1 MSFNRILDQRVP
13 KRILRGALGKDLL
26 ASAYL
31 FYGDQGTGKW
41 ALALELAKAINCEE
55 NRGEG
60 CDVCSSCRKID
71 KMIHPDVKIIFPVPS
86 AKSEEKSQ
94 KETERFKLS
103 KMENPYAI
111 VKFER
116 NVNIPVEQIRAMQR
130 EISLKP
136 FEAKRKVIIIAE
148 AEHMHISSAN
158 SLLKTLEEPPV
169 DANLILTSND
179 INKLLPT
186 LVSRC
191 QQIRFG
197 KIPAKVISDELVRV
211 CNLDEERALYCANYS
226 NGSYGRALD
235 FARGEKEDLRQD
247 ALDLIGVSTQGK
259 TGQIIRMVDQVL
271 DRWDRNSIQDMFAFL
286 ISIFRDVHMVLGG
299 YDELINS
306 DMAPVVV
313 KLSEKLKRQNIVE
326 EAFRVAEQVRID
338 CQIRNASQKL
348 ALLRLCLKLK
358 ELSLREAVAA

>member
-1 MSFNRILDQRVP
+1 MSFNRVLDQKVP
-13 KRILRGALGKDLL
+13 KRILGGALRKNLL

-41 ALALELAKAINCEE
+41 AMALELAKAINCEK
-55 NRGEG
+55 NRGEA
-60 CDVCSSCRKID
+60 CDVCSSCRRID

-94 KETERFKLS
+94 EEMERFRKS
-103 KMENPYAI
+103 KMENPYTI

-116 NVNIPVEQIRAMQR
+116 NVNIPVEQVRVMQK

-136 FEAKRKVIIIAE
+136 FEAKRKVVIIAE
-148 AEHMHISSAN
+148 AENMHVSSAN
-158 SLLKTLEEPPV
+158 SLLKALEEPPA

-186 LVSRC
+186 VVSRC

-197 KIPAKVISDELVRV
+197 KIPAKLIADELVRV
-211 CNLDEERALYCANYS
+211 CHLDEERASYCANFS

-235 FARGEKEDLRQD
+235 FAHGEKEGLRQD
-247 ALDLIGVSTQGK
+247 ALDLIQVSTQGK
-259 TGQIIRMVDQVL
+259 TGQIVQMVDQVL
-271 DRWDRNSIQDMFAFL
+271 DRWDRNSILDMFTFL
-286 ISIFRDVHMVLGG
+286 ISVLRDVQMVLDGH
-299 YDELINS
+299 DRLINS
-306 DMAPVVV
+306 DVASVVV

-326 EAFRVAEQVRID
+326 EAFQVAEQVRTD

-348 ALLRLCLKLK
+348 ALLRLCLKIK
-358 ELSLREAVAA
+358 ELSLREVLAA